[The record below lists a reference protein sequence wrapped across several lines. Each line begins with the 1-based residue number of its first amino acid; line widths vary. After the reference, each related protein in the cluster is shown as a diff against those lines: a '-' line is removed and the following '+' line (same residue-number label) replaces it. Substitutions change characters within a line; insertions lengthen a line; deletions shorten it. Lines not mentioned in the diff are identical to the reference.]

1 MAVSDAALEVRRNLK
16 TCSFKMDSVVERIDP
31 TATNPLVQA
40 NAAVGFQTGVVLI
53 TDDEFETILAL
64 GRHARGT

>member
-1 MAVSDAALEVRRNLK
+1 
-16 TCSFKMDSVVERIDP
+16 MDSVVERIDP

-53 TDDEFETILAL
+53 TDDEFETTLAL